1 MSKRDSLGLEAGST
15 RSAFAPV
22 AVVLLSRFPPAQH
35 VFKSERS
42 AFEHLW
48 ISAQRIDDRLGFEA
62 RFYVRAFSTLKKP
75 LPLTRLADEK
85 DRTGVI
91 SKDGEVSVVLDVL

>member
-1 MSKRDSLGLEAGST
+1 VGCILGLWD
-15 RSAFAPV
+15 SA
-22 AVVLLSRFPPAQH
+22 PPQ
-35 VFKSERS
+35 V
-42 AFEHLW
+42 
-48 ISAQRIDDRLGFEA
+48 
-62 RFYVRAFSTLKKP
+62 P